1 MSLATK
7 YRPKT
12 FEECVSQEYIIKI
25 LEKQV
30 ETKAFGNVYLLSGP
44 SGCVDKDTEFFNGV
58 EWKKIS
64 EYTSEDQLLIFDPK
78 DRSARLEKPLNYIK
92 LPEISFNKFK
102 SKYGIDMLLCD
113 EHNVVYETSK
123 GNIATKSCKE
133 VIETH
138 NKSSYGF
145 YGKFLTSFSYNGKG
159 IELSDNDIKIMCAV
173 ICDGSFAHKS
183 KYCCINLKKPRKINM
198 LRQLLTE
205 SNLKF
210 KESCQKSGYTRF
222 YFYAPRREKEFSPYR
237 YNCSQHQLQVIC
249 DNILFW
255 DGCIQNN
262 RKSFSQ
268 KSKKTIDFIQFA
280 FSSCGFRAR
289 VTKETRYNRDKYIN
303 GKHYH
308 YDKECYYH
316 LQISN
321 TTKIRL
327 SNNQNKVKIEKVP
340 SLDGYKYCFTCSTH
354 MWIMRRNGQIII
366 TGNCGKT
373 TLARVLANRINNNL
387 GTPIEID
394 AASNNGVDN
403 IREIVNS
410 AQERAMIGKYKI
422 IILDEVHML
431 TTASWNAFLKCIE
444 EPPKYTIFIFCT
456 TDPQKI
462 PATIQNRMMRFNL
475 TKIPLEDIKKR
486 LVYICEQEHFNYT
499 NDSIDY
505 IAKVSNGGLRDAIAN
520 LEKCASLS
528 TDLTLDIVL
537 KSLGNF
543 SYDTFMELITSLI
556 DGNAASI
563 ITTINDI
570 YDNGNDLKIFI
581 DQFIDFILDMFN
593 YCIFKDFNIIK
604 IPSTFKDK
612 VEYNTQIENNT
623 TYFSKIL
630 DELLNLKNSL
640 RYDTTI
646 KNTVLITLLRLS
658 RGIVC

>member
-12 FEECVSQEYIIKI
+12 FEECVSQEYVIKI

-44 SGCVDKDTEFFNGV
+44 SGT
-58 EWKKIS
+58 
-64 EYTSEDQLLIFDPK
+64 
-78 DRSARLEKPLNYIK
+78 
-92 LPEISFNKFK
+92 
-102 SKYGIDMLLCD
+102 
-113 EHNVVYETSK
+113 
-123 GNIATKSCKE
+123 
-133 VIETH
+133 
-138 NKSSYGF
+138 
-145 YGKFLTSFSYNGKG
+145 
-159 IELSDNDIKIMCAV
+159 
-173 ICDGSFAHKS
+173 
-183 KYCCINLKKPRKINM
+183 
-198 LRQLLTE
+198 
-205 SNLKF
+205 
-210 KESCQKSGYTRF
+210 
-222 YFYAPRREKEFSPYR
+222 
-237 YNCSQHQLQVIC
+237 
-249 DNILFW
+249 
-255 DGCIQNN
+255 
-262 RKSFSQ
+262 
-268 KSKKTIDFIQFA
+268 
-280 FSSCGFRAR
+280 
-289 VTKETRYNRDKYIN
+289 
-303 GKHYH
+303 
-308 YDKECYYH
+308 
-316 LQISN
+316 
-321 TTKIRL
+321 
-327 SNNQNKVKIEKVP
+327 
-340 SLDGYKYCFTCSTH
+340 
-354 MWIMRRNGQIII
+354 
-366 TGNCGKT
+366 GKT

-543 SYDTFMELITSLI
+543 SYDTFMELITALI
-556 DGNAASI
+556 DGNAATIISI
-563 ITTINDI
+563 INDI
-570 YDNGNDLKIFI
+570 YDGGNDLKIFI

-604 IPSTFKDK
+604 IPSTFKNK